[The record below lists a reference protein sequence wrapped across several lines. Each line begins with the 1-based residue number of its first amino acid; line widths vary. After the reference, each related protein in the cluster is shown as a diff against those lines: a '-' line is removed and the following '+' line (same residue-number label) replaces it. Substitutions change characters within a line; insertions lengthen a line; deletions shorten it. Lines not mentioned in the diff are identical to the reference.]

1 MVAVLL
7 FIGKETMITA
17 SEARALSRKNKTLF
31 TQNWFE
37 NYLEEAVKTSA
48 KLGYNE
54 VHFYYIEPGGNWHSY
69 DKDGRFFC
77 PWSDD
82 VDWEYVREL
91 LIPLGYKITDRLFSD
106 QKTIV
111 YISW

>member
-37 NYLEEAVKTSA
+37 NYLEEAVKASA

-54 VHFYYIEPGGNWHSY
+54 VHFYYVEPGRDWHPY

-82 VDWEYVREL
+82 IDWEYVREL